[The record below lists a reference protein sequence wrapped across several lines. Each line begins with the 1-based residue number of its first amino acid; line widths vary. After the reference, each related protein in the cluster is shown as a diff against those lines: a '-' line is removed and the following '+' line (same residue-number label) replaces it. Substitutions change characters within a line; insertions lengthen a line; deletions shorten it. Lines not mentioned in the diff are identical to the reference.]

1 MPPISTCVCII
12 HGRSFISR
20 VCDRSFRSVKLHIP
34 SLSADSSADYAA
46 VEGISNGMYA
56 AEELKLLGMKNELAT
71 SIKSSVQTELQAIR
85 ILSDIKVTANNRNSL
100 QMHS

>member
-1 MPPISTCVCII
+1 
-12 HGRSFISR
+12 
-20 VCDRSFRSVKLHIP
+20 VKLHIP